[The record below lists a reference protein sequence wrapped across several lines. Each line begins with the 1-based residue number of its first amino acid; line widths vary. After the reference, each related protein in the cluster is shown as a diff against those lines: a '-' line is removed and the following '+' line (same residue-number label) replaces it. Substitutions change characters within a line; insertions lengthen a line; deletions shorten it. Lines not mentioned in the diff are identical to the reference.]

1 MDAMSL
7 FLIIA
12 TGVVSGAISALLI
25 FVARTLVLKHFL
37 PWYFDHVYHGI
48 RLDGTWFASP
58 FQMSQDL
65 QMNISQT
72 AGKIRGE
79 AQFARRPEESEWGIE
94 DVRKF
99 SVEGRIQD
107 RYLTLTFSHD
117 NRQRIGVI
125 SMLLEPICDGRELN
139 GMMSFVSMRGNY
151 IDALQIHLA
160 RDSKLVVSERERLEE
175 ELAEQ
180 SRPPQA
186 SQRRRARRK
195 EKTTVMESTT
205 VPESG
210 LENSENEEKIE
221 IE

>member
-1 MDAMSL
+1 
-7 FLIIA
+7 
-12 TGVVSGAISALLI
+12 
-25 FVARTLVLKHFL
+25 
-37 PWYFDHVYHGI
+37 
-48 RLDGTWFASP
+48 
-58 FQMSQDL
+58 
-65 QMNISQT
+65 
-72 AGKIRGE
+72 
-79 AQFARRPEESEWGIE
+79 
-94 DVRKF
+94 
-99 SVEGRIQD
+99 
-107 RYLTLTFSHD
+107 
-117 NRQRIGVI
+117 
-125 SMLLEPICDGRELN
+125 MLLEPICDGRELN